1 MKHTFSVQKLLIENN
16 VVSELMWKNIL
27 EAGRPRVTKQ
37 RMHVAF
43 WMHKTTATHSDIS
56 CFRIGTMSAGTSLNV
71 TLNVQWL
78 SCWYC
83 SFYGTTRKLCF
94 SYPMLSTNVV
104 VRRVIIMHWILAT
117 ILKNAPIIH
126 MRSMIVSEHYCCE
139 VLFTYYFVFI
149 DFCSHN
155 FTVGERN

>member
-71 TLNVQWL
+71 TLNVQ
-78 SCWYC
+78 
-83 SFYGTTRKLCF
+83 
-94 SYPMLSTNVV
+94 
-104 VRRVIIMHWILAT
+104 
-117 ILKNAPIIH
+117 
-126 MRSMIVSEHYCCE
+126 
-139 VLFTYYFVFI
+139 
-149 DFCSHN
+149 
-155 FTVGERN
+155 